1 MVNKILE
8 RNDINWQYDLTIHIS
23 ADLDSRG
30 SFLTKISKHCWK
42 GPSWLPFKENW
53 TRQLAEETICRFREI
68 S

>member
-30 SFLTKISKHCWK
+30 SFLTKFQSIAGKVLLGYRLKKTGRGNWPRK
-42 GPSWLPFKENW
+42 PSVDSEK
-53 TRQLAEETICRFREI
+53 
-68 S
+68 

>member
-8 RNDINWQYDLTIHIS
+8 RNDINWQYDLTRDIS

-30 SFLTKISKHCWK
+30 SFLTKIPKHCWK
-42 GPSWLPFKENW
+42 GPSWLQFKENW
-53 TRQLAEETICRFREI
+53 PRQLAEETICRFREI